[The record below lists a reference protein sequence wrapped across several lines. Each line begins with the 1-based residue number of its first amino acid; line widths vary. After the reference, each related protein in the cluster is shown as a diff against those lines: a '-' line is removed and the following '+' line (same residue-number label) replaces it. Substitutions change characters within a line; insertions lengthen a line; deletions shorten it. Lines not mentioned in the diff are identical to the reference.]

1 MAVVYRVKASALQYT
16 LFIAVVILL
25 LLVTLLLFLHTQ
37 RLLELSKNSSLQ
49 SFETNTQ
56 LVVDSEISKSE
67 LWGAFMIKSSHDGDE
82 SQQNNQTGGS
92 AYVRSAL
99 FTIPFLQDD
108 AVNLYIPGNDN
119 YVQLTGAANLAGAI
133 KVPGGFLKTTSL
145 GARIYEGTSLGDATV
160 TTSTPQPL
168 TRSAIKT
175 LANWYDSENTTLQP
189 LESMNKDVTNSFTK
203 STQVYG
209 STAPI
214 TLANQSIKGKVKVI
228 STEAIYVQAN
238 AQLQDVLLVAPVVR
252 IASGFKGRLH
262 VIASDSLIVEQ
273 QARLYFPSSL
283 SLVPN
288 RIDTMGVIQLQEDT
302 MIEGLVIQNQLAVTN
317 NMAPSVSL
325 DKGARVMGMIVNL
338 SKTSLRGTVTGSLY
352 SNGLITLEDFS
363 IYQNVIVD
371 GIIENPPW
379 FSIFS
384 ESMQLKETLIPLL
397 WLY

>member
-1 MAVVYRVKASALQYT
+1 MVVVYRLKGSALQFT

-56 LVVDSEISKSE
+56 LVVDSDISKSE
-67 LWGAFMIKSSHDGDE
+67 LWGAFVIKSSHDGDE
-82 SQQNNQTGGS
+82 PQQNNQVGAS
-92 AYVRSAL
+92 AYARSAL
-99 FTIPFLQDD
+99 FTIPFLQDE

-160 TTSTPQPL
+160 TTSEPQPL
-168 TRSAIKT
+168 TRRAIKT
-175 LANWYDSENTTLQP
+175 LANWFDTENITVQL
-189 LESMNKDVTNSFTK
+189 LESMSRDVTNSFTK

-214 TLANQSIKGKVKVI
+214 TLTNQSIKGRVKVI

-238 AQLQDVLLVAPVVR
+238 AQLEDVLLVAPVVR
-252 IASGFKGRLH
+252 IATGFTGRLH
-262 VIASDSLIVEQ
+262 VVASDSLIVEKKAQ
-273 QARLYFPSSL
+273 LYFPSSL

-288 RIDTMGVIQLQEDT
+288 RIETMGVIQLQEDT
-302 MIEGLVIQNQLAVTN
+302 VVEGMVIQNQLAVAN
-317 NMAPSVSL
+317 NMTASVSIEK
-325 DKGARVMGMIVNL
+325 DASVKGMIVNL

-352 SNGLITLEDFS
+352 SNGLITLVDFS

-371 GIIENPPW
+371 GVIENPSW
-379 FSIFS
+379 FNLFS
-384 ESMQLKETLIPLL
+384 ESMQLKETLIPFL